1 MPDEPAIDLL
11 DDYTGYLLRLA
22 HVHAERKAAEAFPD
36 GPHPRLFAVLSALA
50 EAGPLSQQ
58 RLAERLRVNRTSMVA
73 AADELER
80 AGYVER
86 RRDPADRRA
95 YALHV
100 TDAGVVTLATR
111 AGEIAD
117 ADAELTSALSA
128 RERARLNDLL
138 RQLVTSDPERHIP
151 EDLADRS
158 GFLISIAHLM
168 MRDRSNELLQP
179 RRLLVRHLGILSILS
194 ARGPTAQHALARRLS
209 VSPTMITQ
217 IVDEAEARGLV
228 ERERNPADR
237 RSYLV
242 SITDE
247 GREQLA
253 AGLALAQQLAAEIA
267 AVLGADG
274 DRELRELLRK
284 LTATAP

>member
-11 DDYTGYLLRLA
+11 HDYTGYLLRLA

-73 AADELER
+73 VADELER
-80 AGYVER
+80 EGYVER

-100 TDAGVVTLATR
+100 TDAGLVTLATR
-111 AGEIAD
+111 AGDIAG
-117 ADAELTSALSA
+117 ADEELTSALSA

-138 RQLVTSDPERHIP
+138 RQLVTNDPERHIP
-151 EDLADRS
+151 AELADRS

-179 RRLLVRHLGILSILS
+179 RRILVRHLGILSILD
-194 ARGPTAQHALARRLS
+194 AGGPAAQHALARRLS

-228 ERERNPADR
+228 QRDRNPADR
-237 RSYLV
+237 RSYLI

-253 AGLALAQQLAAEIA
+253 AGLALAGQLAEEIA

-274 DRELRELLRK
+274 DRELRVLLRK
-284 LTATAP
+284 LTGTAP

>member
-73 AADELER
+73 AADALER

-100 TDAGVVTLATR
+100 TDAGLVMLASR
-111 AGEIAD
+111 AGEMAG
-117 ADAELTSALSA
+117 ADAELTSALDA
-128 RERARLNDLL
+128 GERARLNELL
-138 RQLVTSDPERHIP
+138 RKLVTSDPERHIP

-179 RRLLVRHLGILSILS
+179 RRLLVRHLGILSILD

-209 VSPTMITQ
+209 VSATMITQ
-217 IVDEAEARGLV
+217 IVDEAEGRGLV
-228 ERERNPADR
+228 ERRRNPADR

-242 SITDE
+242 SLTDE
-247 GREQLA
+247 GSEQLA
-253 AGLALAQQLAAEIA
+253 AARGFTEQLSEEIA
-267 AVLGADG
+267 DVLGADG
-274 DRELRELLRK
+274 DRELRALLRK
-284 LTATAP
+284 LTGTER

>member
-73 AADELER
+73 AADALER
-80 AGYVER
+80 DGLVER
-86 RRDPADRRA
+86 RRDPADRRS
-95 YALHV
+95 YALHM
-100 TDAGVVTLATR
+100 TDAGLELLASR
-111 AGEIAD
+111 AEEVAGAD
-117 ADAELTSALSA
+117 EALTEALDA

-151 EDLADRS
+151 ERLADRS

-168 MRDRSNELLQP
+168 MRDRSNELLAP
-179 RRLLVRHLGILSILS
+179 RRMLVRHIGLLSVLD
-194 ARGPTAQHALARRLS
+194 ARGPSAQHALARRLS

-228 ERERNPADR
+228 ERRRNPADR

-242 SITDE
+242 SLTGE

-253 AGLALAQQLAAEIA
+253 AGRALARQLSDEIA
-267 AVLGADG
+267 GVLGADG
-274 DRELRELLRK
+274 DRELRALLRK
-284 LTATAP
+284 LTGTER